1 MREARN
7 LTVRSRQDY
16 PAFSGCSLL
25 ARQPAII
32 ARSRKVTGTSPT
44 LSQFAALSFD
54 CYGTLIDW
62 ETGLLE
68 ALEPMLVHTSQRPSN
83 TQVLEAY
90 AAAEGEAE
98 TAHPAAPYPEILSR
112 AWLTLA
118 NRFGIA
124 DDEAERERFAHSVGN
139 WPAFPDTSDALKRLQ
154 RRYKLIILSNI
165 DRASFAMSKRRLGVD
180 FDRIITAQD
189 LGSYKPDPRNFE
201 ALVAAV
207 EEMGVARQKLLHVA
221 QSLYHDHVPAK
232 AIGLSTAWI
241 DRRAGMA
248 GGGATPTPREEVQP
262 DFRFTTL
269 AELADA
275 AEAEPS

>member
-1 MREARN
+1 M
-7 LTVRSRQDY
+7 
-16 PAFSGCSLL
+16 
-25 ARQPAII
+25 
-32 ARSRKVTGTSPT
+32 TGTSPT
-44 LSQFAALSFD
+44 LSQFEALSFD

-68 ALEPMLVHTSQRPSN
+68 ALEPMLVRASPRPSN

-98 TAHPAAPYPEILSR
+98 TAHPTDPYPEILSR

-118 NRFGIA
+118 KRFGVA
-124 DDEAERERFAHSVGN
+124 DSAVERERFAHSVGN
-139 WPAFPDTSDALKRLQ
+139 WPAFPDTSDALKRLK

-165 DRASFAMSKRRLGVD
+165 DRASFAMSNCRLGVD

-189 LGSYKPDPRNFE
+189 LGSYKPDRRNFE

-207 EEMGVARQKLLHVA
+207 EEMGLARQKLLHVA

-248 GGGATPTPREEVQP
+248 GSGATLGPREEVRP
-262 DFRFTTL
+262 DFRFKTL

-275 AEAEPS
+275 AEAERG